1 VWALGIGV
9 GAFVFQFLRILRLMR
24 LAKLLR
30 VVRAGKIL
38 ARLESQ
44 MAIDY
49 SHLRLSKFVIIV
61 LMVSHWCEQT
71 LFLHIHIPCCMAH

>member
-1 VWALGIGV
+1 VEPLHSPCFVGHGCVW
-9 GAFVFQFLRILRLMR
+9 FQFLRILRLMR

-44 MAIDY
+44 MVIDY
-49 SHLRLSKFVIIV
+49 SHLRLCKFVIIV
-61 LMVSHWCEQT
+61 LMVSHWCVQPS
-71 LFLHIHIPCCMAH
+71 FCIA